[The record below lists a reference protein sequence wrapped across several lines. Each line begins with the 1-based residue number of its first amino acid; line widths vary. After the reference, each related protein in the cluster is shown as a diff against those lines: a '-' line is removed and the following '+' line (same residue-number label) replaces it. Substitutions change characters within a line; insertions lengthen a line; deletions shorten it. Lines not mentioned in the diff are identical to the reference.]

1 MADKAENQTS
11 SSKLNSFLEKK
22 KKGLLGL
29 LIALIVC
36 LAAYIVISA
45 VNNNIKEKNLAEIE
59 EISYTLTHDS
69 ASLDESELNARR
81 IDAIDN
87 LAVYAKKG
95 GIVGARA
102 NYLCAEL
109 TYQQKKYEDA
119 ATYYE
124 ATAKKAGKTYLAPV
138 AYYNL
143 GVCYEQLNNLEDAAA
158 NYKLAADSKSFALVP
173 HAKFSYA
180 RVIEASGNKAEAI
193 TAYTELYDAYPN
205 DNWGKLAKTR
215 LIALKAQNKAE

>member
-1 MADKAENQTS
+1 MADNTENQTS
-11 SSKLNSFLEKK
+11 SSKLNSFLEKNRK
-22 KKGLLGL
+22 LLLGL
-29 LIALIVC
+29 LIAVIVC
-36 LAAYIVISA
+36 LAAYIIITS
-45 VNNNIKEKNLAEIE
+45 VNNNTKEKNLSEIE

-69 ASLDESELNARR
+69 ASLEEGELNARR

-87 LAVYAKKG
+87 LAAYVKKG

-109 TYQQKKYEDA
+109 AYQQKNYEDA
-119 ATYYE
+119 INYYD
-124 ATAKKAGKTYLAPV
+124 ATAKKSSKTYLAPV

-143 GVCYEQLNNLEDAAA
+143 GVCYEQLNKLDEAAA

-173 HAKFSYA
+173 HAKYSYA
-180 RVIEASGNKAEAI
+180 RVIEASGNKAEAV
-193 TAYTELYDAYPN
+193 TAYTELYDSYPN

-215 LIALKAQNKAE
+215 LIALKAQGKTE

>member
-1 MADKAENQTS
+1 MADNTENQTS
-11 SSKLNSFLEKK
+11 SSKLNSFLEKNRK
-22 KKGLLGL
+22 ALLCF

-36 LAAYIVISA
+36 LAAYIIISA
-45 VNNNIKEKNLAEIE
+45 VNNNTREKNLSEIE

-69 ASLDESELNARR
+69 ASLEEGELNARR

-87 LAVYAKKG
+87 LAAYVKKG

-109 TYQQKKYEDA
+109 VYQQKKYEDA
-119 ATYYE
+119 ITYYE
-124 ATAKKAGKTYLAPV
+124 ATAKKAAKTYLAPV

-143 GVCYEQLNNLEDAAA
+143 GTCYEQLNKLDEAAK

-173 HAKFSYA
+173 HAKYSYA
-180 RVIEASGNKAEAI
+180 RVIEASGNKAEAV
-193 TAYTELYDAYPN
+193 TAYTELYDTYPN

-215 LIALKAQNKAE
+215 LITLKAQGKAE

>member
-143 GVCYEQLNNLEDAAA
+143 GVCYEQLNKLEDAAA
-158 NYKLAADSKSFALVP
+158 NYKLAADSKLFALVP

>member
-158 NYKLAADSKSFALVP
+158 NYKLAADSKLFALVP

>member
-143 GVCYEQLNNLEDAAA
+143 GVCYEQLNKLEDAAE
-158 NYKLAADSKSFALVP
+158 NYKLAADSKLFALVP

-180 RVIEASGNKAEAI
+180 RVIEASGNKTEAI

>member
-124 ATAKKAGKTYLAPV
+124 ATAKKAAKTYLAPV

-143 GVCYEQLNNLEDAAA
+143 GVCYEQLNKLEDAAA
-158 NYKLAADSKSFALVP
+158 NYKLAADSKLFALVP

>member
-45 VNNNIKEKNLAEIE
+45 VNNNTKEKNLAEIE

-143 GVCYEQLNNLEDAAA
+143 GVCYEQLNKLEDAAA

>member
-36 LAAYIVISA
+36 LAAYIVISS
-45 VNNNIKEKNLAEIE
+45 VNNNTKEKNLAEIE

-69 ASLDESELNARR
+69 VSLDESELNARR

-95 GIVGARA
+95 GLVGARA

-143 GVCYEQLNNLEDAAA
+143 GVCYEQLNKLEDAAA

>member
-119 ATYYE
+119 VTYYE

-143 GVCYEQLNNLEDAAA
+143 GVCYEQLNKLEDAAE

-215 LIALKAQNKAE
+215 LIALQAQNKAE

>member
-119 ATYYE
+119 VTYYE

-143 GVCYEQLNNLEDAAA
+143 GVCYEQLNKLEDAAE

-180 RVIEASGNKAEAI
+180 HVIEASGNKAEAI

-215 LIALKAQNKAE
+215 LIALQAQNKAE

>member
-143 GVCYEQLNNLEDAAA
+143 GVCYEQLNKLEDAAA

>member
-95 GIVGARA
+95 GIVGARE

-119 ATYYE
+119 VTYYE

-143 GVCYEQLNNLEDAAA
+143 GVCYEQLNKLEDAAE

-215 LIALKAQNKAE
+215 LIALQAQNKAE